1 MCVRRR
7 FEAATLLIASH
18 RREVVRNRRPG
29 DAYRRRS
36 RTDGRAK
43 HRAAPDD
50 DRLFPPC
57 NQTWDN
63 TMRQNRATSTCAG
76 KQSGSTLMKPN
87 TAEHEENNTRKYPR
101 SP

>member
-50 DRLFPPC
+50 DRLFL
-57 NQTWDN
+57 
-63 TMRQNRATSTCAG
+63 S
-76 KQSGSTLMKPN
+76 L
-87 TAEHEENNTRKYPR
+87 
-101 SP
+101 